1 MSWRN
6 THHYS
11 SDVTISANVDEALDK
26 ISFVKIKE
34 AYEDRL
40 EEKENNPEYFR
51 NSEKFRDDDTIDFD
65 IDVGDYDLMYIND
78 ESLDDFD
85 LEQIINTVEDSGY
98 TVVNNKY
105 CWNERENRYYEINF
119 ETFHPYDYKDEKETL
134 EKAKEWLNNEL
145 KEFQANL
152 VEKIEG

>member
-6 THHYS
+6 THHYP
-11 SDVTISANVDEALDK
+11 SDVTISVNVDEALDK

-65 IDVGDYDLMYIND
+65 IDADDYDLMHIDD

-85 LEQIINTVEDSGY
+85 LEEIINTVEDSGY
-98 TVVNNKY
+98 TVVNNNYGCNDYGIVKY
-105 CWNERENRYYEINF
+105 LNDLPKWKLREVLCDLTGLNHLASNDEII
-119 ETFHPYDYKDEKETL
+119 KEM
-134 EKAKEWLNNEL
+134 K
-145 KEFQANL
+145 
-152 VEKIEG
+152 EKIN

>member
-6 THHYS
+6 THHYP
-11 SDVTISANVDEALDK
+11 SDVTISVNVDEALDK

-65 IDVGDYDLMYIND
+65 IDADDYDLMYIND

-105 CWNERENRYYEINF
+105 CWNDYSIVKYLNDLPKWKLREVLCDLTGLNHLVSNDEIIR
-119 ETFHPYDYKDEKETL
+119 EIK
-134 EKAKEWLNNEL
+134 
-145 KEFQANL
+145 
-152 VEKIEG
+152 EKIN

>member
-105 CWNERENRYYEINF
+105 CWNDYSIVIKYLNDLPKWKLREVLCDLTGLNHLVSNDEIIR
-119 ETFHPYDYKDEKETL
+119 EIK
-134 EKAKEWLNNEL
+134 
-145 KEFQANL
+145 
-152 VEKIEG
+152 EKIN

>member
-6 THHYS
+6 THHYP
-11 SDVTISANVDEALDK
+11 SDVTISVNVDEALDK

-34 AYEDRL
+34 PYEDRL

-65 IDVGDYDLMYIND
+65 IDADDYDLMYIND

-105 CWNERENRYYEINF
+105 CWNDYSIIKYLNDLPKWKLREVLCDLTGLNHLVSNDEIIR
-119 ETFHPYDYKDEKETL
+119 EIK
-134 EKAKEWLNNEL
+134 
-145 KEFQANL
+145 
-152 VEKIEG
+152 EKIN

>member
-11 SDVTISANVDEALDK
+11 SDVTISVNVDEALDK

-40 EEKENNPEYFR
+40 KEKENNHEYFR

-65 IDVGDYDLMYIND
+65 IDADDYDLMYIND

-85 LEQIINTVEDSGY
+85 LEDIINAVEDSGY

-105 CWNERENRYYEINF
+105 GWNDYDIVKYLNDLPKWKLREVLCDLTGLNHLVSNDEII
-119 ETFHPYDYKDEKETL
+119 KEI
-134 EKAKEWLNNEL
+134 K
-145 KEFQANL
+145 
-152 VEKIEG
+152 EKIN

>member
-105 CWNERENRYYEINF
+105 CWNDYSIVKYLNDLPKWKLREVLCDLTGLNHLVSNDEIIR
-119 ETFHPYDYKDEKETL
+119 EIK
-134 EKAKEWLNNEL
+134 
-145 KEFQANL
+145 
-152 VEKIEG
+152 EKIN

>member
-6 THHYS
+6 THHYP
-11 SDVTISANVDEALDK
+11 SDVTISVNVDEALDK

-65 IDVGDYDLMYIND
+65 IDADDYDLMYIND

-105 CWNERENRYYEINF
+105 CWNDYSIKYLNDLPKWKLREVLCDLTGLNHLVSNDEIIR
-119 ETFHPYDYKDEKETL
+119 EIK
-134 EKAKEWLNNEL
+134 
-145 KEFQANL
+145 
-152 VEKIEG
+152 EKIN

>member
-6 THHYS
+6 THHYP
-11 SDVTISANVDEALDK
+11 SDVTISVNVDEALDK

-65 IDVGDYDLMYIND
+65 IDADDYDLMYIND

-105 CWNERENRYYEINF
+105 CWNDYSIVKYLNDLPKWKLREVLCDLTGLN
-119 ETFHPYDYKDEKETL
+119 HL
-134 EKAKEWLNNEL
+134 VSNNEIIREI
-145 KEFQANL
+145 K
-152 VEKIEG
+152 EKIN

>member
-6 THHYS
+6 THHYP
-11 SDVTISANVDEALDK
+11 SDVTISVNVDEALDK

-65 IDVGDYDLMYIND
+65 IDADDYDLMYIND

-105 CWNERENRYYEINF
+105 CWNDYSIIKYLNDLPKWKLREVLCDLTGLNHLVSNDEIIR
-119 ETFHPYDYKDEKETL
+119 EIK
-134 EKAKEWLNNEL
+134 
-145 KEFQANL
+145 
-152 VEKIEG
+152 EKIN

>member
-6 THHYS
+6 THHYP
-11 SDVTISANVDEALDK
+11 SDVTISVNVDEALDK

-65 IDVGDYDLMYIND
+65 IDADDYDLMYIND

-105 CWNERENRYYEINF
+105 CWNDYSIVKYLNDLPKWKLREVLCDLTGLNHLVSNDEIIR
-119 ETFHPYDYKDEKETL
+119 EII
-134 EKAKEWLNNEL
+134 
-145 KEFQANL
+145 
-152 VEKIEG
+152 EKIS

>member
-6 THHYS
+6 THHYP
-11 SDVTISANVDEALDK
+11 SDVTISVNVDEALDK

-65 IDVGDYDLMYIND
+65 IDADDYDLMHIDD

-85 LEQIINTVEDSGY
+85 LEEIINTVEDSGY

-105 CWNERENRYYEINF
+105 CWNDYSIVKYLNDLPKLKLREVLCDLTGLNHLVSNDEIIR
-119 ETFHPYDYKDEKETL
+119 EIK
-134 EKAKEWLNNEL
+134 
-145 KEFQANL
+145 
-152 VEKIEG
+152 EKIN